1 MSVKYNL
8 SSIPGFDELLNS
20 KDDVS
25 RTNTLLMKKMVCRSN
40 NAEYKVIHYDKDVL
54 KSDLVN
60 TAGLCRSVIV
70 NSNNKVVGFAPPK
83 SISAGAFIEKFP
95 ERENVIAEEFV
106 EGTMINVFYDDSI
119 GDWEISTKNT
129 VGATSSFYK
138 TSNSKTFRQ
147 MFMEAAEHCNL
158 DIRNLL
164 KEFSYSFVL
173 QHPENRIVVPFKV
186 PMLYLVAGY
195 KILNENGTVQV
206 VPYHSTFFHNLNYL
220 MSTNGIRFPEI
231 YEFDRYWNL
240 VEQYASR
247 NTPYNVMG
255 VVLYNKATGERAK
268 IRNPTYE
275 HVRNLRGNQSK
286 LQYQYLHLRKTG
298 RVKEFLKY
306 YPETKKDF
314 SYFRDQ
320 VHMFSNTLY
329 ENYVSCYIKKVK
341 PLNEY
346 PDQYK
351 THMYNIHKYYLN
363 ELLEKKEYVSRN
375 YVRNYVNNL
384 HTSLLMHCLN
394 YDSNRKHVDEIKNA
408 IV

>member
-8 SSIPGFDELLNS
+8 SSVPGFDELVN
-20 KDDVS
+20 DGIGG
-25 RTNTLLMKKMVCRSN
+25 TNTNALLMKKMTCRSN
-40 NAEYKVIHYDKDVL
+40 NAEYKVICYDKDVL
-54 KSDLVN
+54 KCDLVN
-60 TAGLCRSVIV
+60 TVGLCRSVIV

-83 SISAGAFIEKFP
+83 SISAEAFIKKFP

-138 TSNSKTFRQ
+138 TNNTKTFRQ
-147 MFMEAAEHCNL
+147 MFMEAAEYCNL
-158 DIRNLL
+158 DIRKLD

-195 KILNENGTVQV
+195 KILNEQGTVQV
-206 VPYHSTFFHNLNYL
+206 EPYHSTYFNHPC
-220 MSTNGIRFPEI
+220 IRFPKI
-231 YEFDRYWNL
+231 YEFNGSYWS
-240 VEQYASR
+240 VIDKYTSC
-247 NTPYNVMG
+247 NTPYDVMG

-268 IRNPTYE
+268 VRNPTYE
-275 HVRNLRGNQSK
+275 QIRLLRGNQSK

-298 RVKEFLKY
+298 KVKEFLKY

-329 ENYVSCYIKKVK
+329 ENYVSCYIKKEK

-351 THMYNIHKYYLN
+351 TLMYNIHKYYLN
-363 ELLEKKEYVSRN
+363 ELREKKEYVSRN

-394 YDSNRKHVDEIKNA
+394 YNSNRKRVDEIKNDP